1 MSGRALNVWMN
12 GELTGE
18 WRIARSGAHE
28 FSYAPTWA
36 ASPSVRAL
44 SLSLPLTSDRNLR
57 GAAVENYF
65 DNLLPDSTLIRE
77 RMRTRFGTRSAR
89 TFDLL
94 AAIGRDCAGAVQLL
108 PPEAA
113 PGNVKRIDSTPVS
126 TREIAQLLRGITL
139 PAVPGAPGTQDLDDF
154 RISIAG
160 AQEKTALLRIGKQW
174 HRPHGATPTTHILK
188 LPLGLVGGRQIDM
201 RESVE
206 NEWLCAQIA
215 AALGLPAAVTE
226 MAVFDQQKVLVVE
239 RFDRQWMRPVA
250 SASRSATGSS
260 SAAYSASAASAA
272 SAAKTALPARG
283 TWIARLPQEDF
294 CQATG
299 MPSNRKYESA
309 GGPGMARCLE
319 ILAHSEAP
327 DADRVRFI
335 QSQLL
340 FWLLAATDGHA
351 KNFSLFH
358 KRAHAYTLTPLYD
371 VISMW
376 PVIGKRAGQ
385 LSPHDAKLAMA
396 LRTKNAHYRLM
407 EMQTRHWQALAQS
420 CGVQNAWDHLQALV
434 ERMDEAL
441 VAVEAKLPA
450 NFPDAVWT
458 KISKGMRAQA
468 KLFRAGLVK
477 H

>member
-1 MSGRALNVWMN
+1 MVSARALNVWMN
-12 GELTGE
+12 GEFTGE
-18 WRIARSGAHE
+18 WRIARTGAHE
-28 FSYAPTWA
+28 FSYAPGWV

-44 SLSLPLTSDRNLR
+44 SLSLPVTSDRTLR
-57 GAAVENYF
+57 GAAVEHYF
-65 DNLLPDSTLIRE
+65 DNLLPDSTPIRE
-77 RMRTRFGTRSAR
+77 RMRAHFGTKSAR

-94 AAIGRDCAGAVQLL
+94 SAIGRDCAGAVQLL
-108 PPEAA
+108 PPELA
-113 PGNVKRIDSTPVS
+113 PGNIKRIDSTPVS
-126 TREIAQLLRGITL
+126 NRGIAQLLRGITL
-139 PAVPGAPGTQDLDDF
+139 PAVPGAPGAQDLDDF

-160 AQEKTALLRIGKQW
+160 AQEKTALLRIGKKW
-174 HRPHGATPTTHILK
+174 HRPHGTTPTTHILK
-188 LPLGLVGGRQIDM
+188 LPLGLVGGRQMDM

-226 MAVFDQQKVLVVE
+226 MALFDQQRVLVVE
-239 RFDRQWMRPVA
+239 RFDRQWMRPAAAA
-250 SASRSATGSS
+250 SASASS
-260 SAAYSASAASAA
+260 SRPSAAATAA
-272 SAAKTALPARG
+272 AAAPARG

-299 MPSNRKYESA
+299 TPSNRKYENA

-319 ILAHSEAP
+319 ILAHSDAP
-327 DADRVRFI
+327 DTNRVRFI

-385 LSPHDAKLAMA
+385 LSLHDAKLAMA

-420 CGVQNAWDHLQALV
+420 CGVQNAWGHLQALV
-434 ERMDEAL
+434 ERVEDAL
-441 VAVEAKLPA
+441 AAVEAKLPA
-450 NFPDAVWT
+450 NFPDAVWS
-458 KISKGMRAQA
+458 KISKGMRAHA
-468 KLFRAGLVK
+468 KLFRAGLA
-477 H
+477 HH

>member
-1 MSGRALNVWMN
+1 MSALNVWMN

-18 WRIARSGAHE
+18 WRIARTGAHE
-28 FSYAPTWA
+28 FSYAPEWI

-44 SLSLPLTSDRNLR
+44 SLSLPVTSDRTLR

-65 DNLLPDSTLIRE
+65 DNLLPDSTPIRE
-77 RMRTRFGTRSAR
+77 RMRARFGTKSAR

-108 PPEAA
+108 LPETT
-113 PGNVKRIDSTPVS
+113 PGNIKRIDSTPVS
-126 TREIAQLLRGITL
+126 NREIARLLRGITL
-139 PAVPGAPGTQDLDDF
+139 PAAPGAPAAQDLDDF

-160 AQEKTALLRIGKQW
+160 AQEKTALLRIGPKW

-188 LPLGLVGGRQIDM
+188 LPLGLVGGRQMDM

-215 AALGLPAAVTE
+215 AALGLPAAVTG

-239 RFDRQWMRPVA
+239 RFDRQWMRPSA
-250 SASRSATGSS
+250 SASSSRRSA
-260 SAAYSASAASAA
+260 AAATAAAI
-272 SAAKTALPARG
+272 PARG

-299 MPSNRKYESA
+299 TPSNRKYENA

-319 ILAHSEAP
+319 ILAHSDAP

-371 VISMW
+371 VLSMW
-376 PVIGKRAGQ
+376 PVIGNRAGQ
-385 LSPHDAKLAMA
+385 LSLHDAKMAMA
-396 LRTKNAHYRLM
+396 LRAKNPHYRLM
-407 EMQTRHWQALAQS
+407 EMQTRHWQTLAQS
-420 CGVQNAWDHLQALV
+420 CGVQSAWGHLQALV
-434 ERMDEAL
+434 ERLDDAL
-441 VAVEAKLPA
+441 GAVEAKLPA

-477 H
+477 Q

>member
-1 MSGRALNVWMN
+1 MNALNVWMN

-18 WRIARSGAHE
+18 WRIGRTGVHQ
-28 FSYAPTWA
+28 FSYAPAWA

-44 SLSLPLTSDRNLR
+44 SLSLPVTSDGTLR

-65 DNLLPDSTLIRE
+65 DNLLPDSSPIRE
-77 RMRTRFGTRSAR
+77 RMRARFGTKSAR

-108 PPEAA
+108 PPDTA
-113 PGNVKRIDSTPVS
+113 PGNIKRIDSTPVS
-126 TREIAQLLRGITL
+126 NHGIAQLLRGITL
-139 PAVPGAPGTQDLDDF
+139 PAVPGAPGVQDLDDF

-160 AQEKTALLRIGKQW
+160 AQEKTALLRIGKKW

-188 LPLGLVGGRQIDM
+188 LPLGLVGGRQMDM

-226 MAVFDQQKVLVVE
+226 MALFDQQRVLVVE
-239 RFDRQWMRPVA
+239 RFDRQWMHA
-250 SASRSATGSS
+250 AAASRPSAGSS
-260 SAAYSASAASAA
+260 CA
-272 SAAKTALPARG
+272 AAKTAAAARG
-283 TWIARLPQEDF
+283 SWIARLPQEDF

-299 MPSNRKYESA
+299 TPSNRKYENA

-327 DADRVRFI
+327 GANRLRFI

-385 LSPHDAKLAMA
+385 LSLHDAKLAMA
-396 LRTKNAHYRLM
+396 LRSKNRHFRLID
-407 EMQTRHWQALAQS
+407 MQTRHWQALAQS
-420 CGVQNAWDHLQALV
+420 CGVQNAWSHLQALV
-434 ERMDEAL
+434 ERIDDAL
-441 VAVEAKLPA
+441 DTVEAKLPA
-450 NFPDAVWT
+450 GFPETVWR
-458 KISKGMRAQA
+458 KISKGMRAHA
-468 KLFRAGLVK
+468 TLFRAGLVK
-477 H
+477 Q

>member
-1 MSGRALNVWMN
+1 MSVNALNVWMN

-18 WRIARSGAHE
+18 WRIGRTGVHE
-28 FSYAPTWA
+28 FSYAPAWA

-44 SLSLPLTSDRNLR
+44 SLSLPVTSDGTLR

-65 DNLLPDSTLIRE
+65 DNLLPDSTPIRE
-77 RMRTRFGTRSAR
+77 RMRARFGTKSAR

-108 PPEAA
+108 PPETA
-113 PGNVKRIDSTPVS
+113 PGNIKRIDSTPVS
-126 TREIAQLLRGITL
+126 NREIAQLLRGITL

-160 AQEKTALLRIGKQW
+160 AQEKTALLRIGKKW

-188 LPLGLVGGRQIDM
+188 LPLGLVGGRQMDM

-226 MAVFDQQKVLVVE
+226 MALFDQQRVLVVE
-239 RFDRQWMRPVA
+239 RFDRQWMRP
-250 SASRSATGSS
+250 
-260 SAAYSASAASAA
+260 AASAA
-272 SAAKTALPARG
+272 SSRLSAAAAASPARG

-299 MPSNRKYESA
+299 TPSNRKYENA

-327 DADRVRFI
+327 GANRLRFI

-385 LSPHDAKLAMA
+385 LSLHDAKLAMA
-396 LRTKNAHYRLM
+396 LRSKNTHFRLID
-407 EMQTRHWQALAQS
+407 MQTRHWQALAQS
-420 CGVQNAWDHLQALV
+420 CGVQNAWSHLQALV
-434 ERMDEAL
+434 ERVDVAL
-441 VAVEAKLPA
+441 GAVETKLPA
-450 NFPDAVWT
+450 NFPEPVWT
-458 KISKGMRAQA
+458 KISKGMRAHA
-468 KLFRAGLVK
+468 TLFRAGLVK
-477 H
+477 Q

>member
-1 MSGRALNVWMN
+1 MSTRTLNVWMN

-18 WRIARSGAHE
+18 WRIARTGAHE
-28 FSYAPTWA
+28 FSYVPGWV

-44 SLSLPLTSDRNLR
+44 SLSLPVTSDRTLR
-57 GAAVENYF
+57 GAAVEHYF
-65 DNLLPDSTLIRE
+65 DNLLPDSTPIRE
-77 RMRTRFGTRSAR
+77 RMRARFDTPSAR

-113 PGNVKRIDSTPVS
+113 PGNIKRIDSTPVS
-126 TREIAQLLRGITL
+126 SRDIAQLLRGVTL
-139 PAVPGAPGTQDLDDF
+139 PAVPGAPGAQDLDDF

-174 HRPHGATPTTHILK
+174 HRPHGVTPTTHILK
-188 LPLGLVGGRQIDM
+188 LPLGLVGGRQMDM

-239 RFDRQWMRPVA
+239 RFDRQWMHPTALR
-250 SASRSATGSS
+250 RSA
-260 SAAYSASAASAA
+260 AAAAAPAPAA
-272 SAAKTALPARG
+272 PARG

-299 MPSNRKYESA
+299 TPSNRKYENA

-319 ILAHSEAP
+319 ILGQSDAP

-358 KRAHAYTLTPLYD
+358 KRGHAYTLTPLYD

-376 PVIGKRAGQ
+376 PVIGNRAGQ
-385 LSPHDAKLAMA
+385 LAPHDAKLAMA
-396 LRTKNAHYRLM
+396 LRSKNVHYRLM

-420 CGVQNAWDHLQALV
+420 SGVQNAWGHLEALV
-434 ERMDEAL
+434 EKLDDAL
-441 VAVEAKLPA
+441 SAVEAKLPA
-450 NFPDAVWT
+450 SFPDAVWS

-468 KLFRAGLVK
+468 KLFRAGLVQQ
-477 H
+477 

>member
-1 MSGRALNVWMN
+1 MSERALNVWMN

-18 WRIARSGAHE
+18 WRIARTGAHE
-28 FSYAPTWA
+28 FSYAPEWTT
-36 ASPSVRAL
+36 SPSVRAL
-44 SLSLPLTSDRNLR
+44 SLSLPVTSDRTLR

-65 DNLLPDSTLIRE
+65 DNLLPDATPIRE
-77 RMRTRFGTRSAR
+77 RMRTRFGTKSAR

-108 PPEAA
+108 LPDTA
-113 PGNVKRIDSTPVS
+113 PGNIKRIDSTPVS
-126 TREIAQLLRGITL
+126 SREIAQLLRGITL

-201 RESVE
+201 CESVE

-239 RFDRQWMRPVA
+239 RFDRQWIRPSA
-250 SASRSATGSS
+250 SASASSLRSS
-260 SAAYSASAASAA
+260 SAAAPT
-272 SAAKTALPARG
+272 SAAKTPAPARG
-283 TWIARLPQEDF
+283 SWIARLPQEDF

-299 MPSNRKYESA
+299 TPSIHKHENA

-319 ILAHSEAP
+319 ILAYSEAP
-327 DADRVRFI
+327 DADRLRFI

-376 PVIGKRAGQ
+376 PVIGKRAGH
-385 LSPHDAKLAMA
+385 LSLHDAKLAMA
-396 LRTKNAHYRLM
+396 LRSKNAHYRLM
-407 EMQTRHWQALAQS
+407 DMQTRHWQALAQS
-420 CGVQNAWDHLQALV
+420 CGVRNAWSHLQALV
-434 ERMDEAL
+434 ERMDDAL
-441 VAVEAKLPA
+441 GVVEKKLPA
-450 NFPDAVWT
+450 HFPDAVWS

-477 H
+477 Q

>member
-1 MSGRALNVWMN
+1 MSQSALNVWMN

-18 WRIARSGAHE
+18 WRIGRTGVHE

-36 ASPSVRAL
+36 TSPSVRAL
-44 SLSLPLTSDRNLR
+44 SLSLPVTSDRILR
-57 GAAVENYF
+57 GTVVENYF
-65 DNLLPDSTLIRE
+65 DNLLPDSTPIRE
-77 RMRTRFGTRSAR
+77 RMRARFGTRSAR

-108 PPEAA
+108 PLAA
-113 PGNVKRIDSTPVS
+113 TPGNIKRIDSTPVS

-139 PAVPGAPGTQDLDDF
+139 PAVPGAPSTQDLDDF

-160 AQEKTALLRIGKQW
+160 AQEKTALLRIGKKW
-174 HRPHGATPTTHILK
+174 HRPHRTTPTTHILK
-188 LPLGLVGGRQIDM
+188 LPLGLVGGRQMDM

-215 AALGLPAAVTE
+215 AALGLPTAITE
-226 MAVFDQQKVLVVE
+226 MAMFEQQKVLVVE
-239 RFDRQWMRPVA
+239 RFDRQWMDAP
-250 SASRSATGSS
+250 ASRSSS
-260 SAAYSASAASAA
+260 RPSARSSCAFKVVA
-272 SAAKTALPARG
+272 PVRG

-299 MPSNRKYESA
+299 TPSNRKYENA

-319 ILAHSEAP
+319 VLAHSDVP
-327 DADRVRFI
+327 DANRVRFI

-385 LSPHDAKLAMA
+385 LSSHDAKLAMA
-396 LRTKNAHYRLM
+396 LRGKNAHYRLL

-420 CGVQNAWDHLQALV
+420 CGVQKAWSHLQALV
-434 ERMDEAL
+434 ERVEGAL
-441 VAVEAKLPA
+441 AAVEAKLPA
-450 NFPDAVWT
+450 HFPDAVWS
-458 KISKGMRAQA
+458 KISKGMRAHA
-468 KLFRAGLVK
+468 KLFRAGVVSR
-477 H
+477 